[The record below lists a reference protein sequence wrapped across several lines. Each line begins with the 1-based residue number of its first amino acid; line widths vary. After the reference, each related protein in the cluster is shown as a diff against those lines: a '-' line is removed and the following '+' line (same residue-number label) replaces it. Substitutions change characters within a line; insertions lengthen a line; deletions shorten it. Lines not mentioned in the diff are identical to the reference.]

1 MPGRIAYGDSCCE
14 AGNAGAE
21 KAWGRLVPARS
32 AAATSAPRWVL
43 LLVWATLL
51 GGPSAP
57 LAAAEPQVNL
67 EVATSRIGVI
77 EGPQQWARA
86 LDGVGFASVRLRT
99 AGPGDRP
106 RVEKSGTD
114 DAPVYHVT
122 GLLSSNNELLLP
134 DARIRYGDRKA
145 VEIWLAKLVAPP
157 DPANDRMFGMTPE
170 QIKAVQEQL
179 SVAMAGTT
187 AGQSLEEVVR
197 DVKSQ
202 LPLELEVSVGM
213 NLRLREARPVA
224 DELQGLA
231 LGTVLAASL
240 RTAGLGF
247 APVRDPDAGG
257 WRLRVVEAEGPAAIW
272 PVGWTPD
279 APPPVLVP
287 KLFEKLEVEI
297 IDTPLRIALA
307 SVQQRVGVPMVI
319 DHYALDT
326 RQIRLD
332 DIKVRFP
339 KRRVS
344 YLRVL
349 ERLLYQGQL
358 EVQVRVDEAH
368 RPFLWIERLAVTRR

>member
-1 MPGRIAYGDSCCE
+1 MLREPIGGWGSRVQGPAAASNTRIRAERTAGGRPDARSLL
-14 AGNAGAE
+14 AAVVLFLAGA
-21 KAWGRLVPARS
+21 ASGR
-32 AAATSAPRWVL
+32 ATEPR
-43 LLVWATLL
+43 
-51 GGPSAP
+51 
-57 LAAAEPQVNL
+57 VNL
-67 EVATSRIGVI
+67 EVATSKIGAI

-86 LDGVGFASVRLRT
+86 LDGVGFATVRLRT
-99 AGPGDRP
+99 AGPGDLP
-106 RVEKSGTD
+106 RVEKSGTA
-114 DAPVYHVT
+114 DAPVFHVI
-122 GLLSSNNELLLP
+122 GLLAPNNELLLP

-145 VEIWLAKLVAPP
+145 LENWLARLVAPP
-157 DPANDRMFGMTPE
+157 DPAGDALFGMTPE
-170 QIKAVQEQL
+170 QVKALQDQL
-179 SVAMAGTT
+179 SVALAGTT
-187 AGQSLEEVVR
+187 AGRSLEEVVR
-197 DVKSQ
+197 ELKSQ
-202 LPLELEVSVGM
+202 LPLELEINAGM
-213 NLRLREARPVA
+213 GLRIREARPVA

-231 LGTVLAASL
+231 LGTVLSASL

-247 APVRDPDAGG
+247 APVRDPAAGG
-257 WRLRVVEAEGPAAIW
+257 WRLQVVEAAAGRPVW

-297 IDTPLRIALA
+297 IDTPLGKALA
-307 SVQQRVGVPMVI
+307 SVRDRVGIPMVV

-332 DIKVRFP
+332 EIKVRFP